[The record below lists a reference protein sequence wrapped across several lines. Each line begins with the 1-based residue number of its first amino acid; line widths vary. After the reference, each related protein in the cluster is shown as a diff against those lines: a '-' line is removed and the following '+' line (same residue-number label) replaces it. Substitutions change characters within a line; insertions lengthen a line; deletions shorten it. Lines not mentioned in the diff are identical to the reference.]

1 MTNTDSIFY
10 TLYGEKI
17 DPTLSKAFE
26 DALNDP
32 SKWFDWCLA
41 HADECDKK
49 TCPDFLQ
56 EPFKICEMPASIV
69 DEYGFDYISKNM
81 TTGELD
87 ID

>member
-1 MTNTDSIFY
+1 MTSTDSIFLS
-10 TLYGEKI
+10 LYGEKI

-32 SKWFDWCLA
+32 SRWVDYCLA
-41 HADECDKK
+41 HAEECDKK
-49 TCPDFLQ
+49 TCPAFLQ

>member
-26 DALNDP
+26 DAYNDP
-32 SKWFDWCLA
+32 SKWFDYCLA
-41 HADECDKK
+41 HAEECDKK
-49 TCPDFLQ
+49 TCPAFL
-56 EPFKICEMPASIV
+56 EDPFKICEMPASIV
-69 DEYGFDYISKNM
+69 DEYGFDYISM
-81 TTGELD
+81 RMITLELD